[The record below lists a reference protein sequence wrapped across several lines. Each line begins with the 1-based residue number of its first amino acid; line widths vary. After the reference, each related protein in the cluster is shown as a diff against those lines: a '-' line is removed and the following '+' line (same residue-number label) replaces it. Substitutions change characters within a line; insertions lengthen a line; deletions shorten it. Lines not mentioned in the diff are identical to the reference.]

1 MAHEQVAL
9 MYQLTPKPV
18 WAALG
23 FVAVVALL
31 LWPTAPPTWL
41 TLWVALMLT
50 LSVLRATETHRFLAD
65 PQREQR
71 TDFWCNRYLVLMTA
85 YCLAWSAIV
94 VVFAR
99 YASGLTFAML
109 LAGMLGIASVG
120 VFTTFSVLRASVL
133 FLLALLLPLIA
144 WAALQGQAGGWGIAA
159 AGLIYTAVLAIEARR
174 GQARQA
180 EMLRLRLENAAI
192 AEERSQALALA
203 EHSNS
208 AKSRFLAT
216 VSHEMRT
223 PLNGIMGMSE
233 LIYLEAPNAQLRA
246 RAAVVRQSAEHLHR
260 VIGDLLD
267 LSRLEFGRLTLQPAP
282 FDPVRALREVTDL
295 LAPLA
300 SERGVALQVAVPPV
314 PLGWFMGDAARVRQ
328 VLHNL
333 LGNALKFTDQGQV
346 TVALAVTPT
355 GLSFEVQDTGVGID
369 ASQAEAIFEPFEQVV
384 SDTGLRGQG
393 TGLGLTIARRLA
405 RSMGGDLVYRPA
417 APQGA
422 VFTFTLDASPVARS
436 TVTDA
441 PEPTASATPAL
452 RGSVLIVDDNEVNGL
467 VAQAMLQNLGVQARC
482 VGDGRQALDVMSRER
497 FDAVLMDC
505 QMPVL
510 DGWQA
515 TRHWRKR
522 EQGRRVPIIGV
533 TANVSAE
540 DRQRCLDSGMS
551 GFLGK
556 PFLMHELVAALRPHL
571 GPAADNAGHDGF

>member
-18 WAALG
+18 WAGMG
-23 FVAVVALL
+23 FVAIVALL
-31 LWPTAPPTWL
+31 LWPTAPRAGL
-41 TLWVALMLT
+41 LLWVALLAT
-50 LSVLRATETHRFLAD
+50 LSVLRATETRRFVTD
-65 PQREQR
+65 PQRERR
-71 TDFWCNRYLVLMTA
+71 TTAWCNRYLVLMSA
-85 YCLAWSAIV
+85 YCLAWSAMV

-99 YASGLTFAML
+99 YTSGLTFAML
-109 LAGMLGIASVG
+109 LAGMLAIASVG
-120 VFTTFSVLRASVL
+120 VFTTFSVLRASLL
-133 FLLALLLPLIA
+133 FLLTLLLPLIG
-144 WAALQGQAGGWGIAA
+144 WAALQGNSGGWGIAA
-159 AGLIYTAVLAIEARR
+159 AGLIYTVVLAIEARR

-192 AEERSQALALA
+192 AEQRSQALALA
-203 EHSNS
+203 EHSNN

-233 LIYLEAPNAQLRA
+233 LIYLEAPNEQLRA

-282 FDPVRALREVTDL
+282 FDPVLALREVTDL

-300 SERGVALQVAVPPV
+300 SERGLALQVTVPAQ

-333 LGNALKFTDQGQV
+333 LGNALKFTDQGH
-346 TVALAVTPT
+346 VAVVLAGTPT
-355 GLSFEVQDTGVGID
+355 GLCFEVQDTGVGID
-369 ASQAEAIFEPFEQVV
+369 PNQAEAIFEPFEQVV
-384 SDTGLRGQG
+384 SDTGLRSQG

-405 RSMGGDLVYRPA
+405 RSMGGDLLYRPA
-417 APQGA
+417 QPQGA
-422 VFTFTLDASPVARS
+422 VFTFTLDASPAAGPS
-436 TVTDA
+436 ASPAGEPATDQG
-441 PEPTASATPAL
+441 PVLNGT
-452 RGSVLIVDDNEVNGL
+452 VLIVDDNEVNGL
-467 VAQAMLQNLGVQARC
+467 VAQAMLHKLGVQARC
-482 VGDGRQALDVMSRER
+482 THDGRQALEALSRER

-505 QMPVL
+505 HMPVL

-540 DRQRCLDSGMS
+540 DRQRCLDSGMT

-556 PFLMHELVAALRPHL
+556 PFLMHELVAALQPHL
-571 GPAADNAGHDGF
+571 GVAADNDRHEAP

>member
-9 MYQLTPKPV
+9 MYQLTPMPT
-18 WAALG
+18 WAGMG
-23 FVAVVALL
+23 FVGIVALM
-31 LWPTAPPTWL
+31 LWPTAPQAWVL
-41 TLWVALMLT
+41 LWVALMATLT
-50 LSVLRATETHRFLAD
+50 VVRATETRRFLAD
-65 PQREQR
+65 PRREQR
-71 TDFWCNRYLVLMTA
+71 TATWCNRYLVLMTA
-85 YCLAWSAIV
+85 YCLAWSAML

-99 YASGLTFAML
+99 FTEGLTFALL

-133 FLLALLLPLIA
+133 FLLALLLPLVG
-144 WAALQGQAGGWGIAA
+144 WAALQGDRGGWGISV
-159 AGLIYTAVLAIEARR
+159 AGLIYTAVLAFEARR

-203 EHSNS
+203 EHSNN

-233 LIYLEAPNAQLRA
+233 LILLEAPNEQLQA

-282 FDPVRALREVTDL
+282 FDPVLALREVTDL

-300 SERGVALQVAVPPV
+300 TERGLSLQVSLPSQ

-333 LGNALKFTDQGQV
+333 LGNALKFTDHGSV
-346 TVALAVTPT
+346 SVVLAATPT

-369 ASQAEAIFEPFEQVV
+369 AAQADAIFEPFEQVV
-384 SDTGLRGQG
+384 SDTGLRSQG

-405 RSMGGDLVYRPA
+405 RSMGGDLVFRPA
-417 APQGA
+417 QPQGA
-422 VFTFTLDASPVARS
+422 VFTFTLDAEPAAATDRAASGQPAS
-436 TVTDA
+436 ADA
-441 PEPTASATPAL
+441 PVL

-467 VAQAMLQNLGVQARC
+467 VAQAMLQSLGVQARC
-482 VGDGRQALDVMSRER
+482 TSDGREALEALSRER

-505 QMPVL
+505 HMPVL

-522 EQGRRVPIIGV
+522 EQGRRLPIIGV

-540 DRQRCLDSGMS
+540 DRQRCLDSGMT

-556 PFLMHELVAALRPHL
+556 PFLMHELVTVLQPHL
-571 GPAADNAGHDGF
+571 GVAADNARHEPP